1 MNYLAHIYL
10 SGADELLTIGNF
22 IADGI
27 KGKQYQTYP
36 PDIQKGILLHRA
48 IDTYTDAHP
57 IVRQSTKKLHAV
69 HGHYSGVIVDM
80 LYDHFL
86 AKHWEQF
93 HPTPLDVYAA
103 DFYKSLQEHE
113 ALLPPRI
120 LRLMPP
126 MLQYNWL
133 VMYASIEGID
143 TILKQ
148 MHHKTK
154 FRGALDIA
162 GDSLLAHYD
171 AFETEFF
178 AFFTELQAFVADML

>member
-10 SGADELLTIGNF
+10 SGSDELLTIGNF
-22 IADGI
+22 IADSI
-27 KGKQYQTYP
+27 KGKQYQDYQP
-36 PDIQKGILLHRA
+36 KVQQGILLHRA

-86 AKHWEQF
+86 AKHWQKF
-93 HPTPLDVYAA
+93 HPTPLPEYAA
-103 DFYKSLQEHE
+103 DFYASLQKHE
-113 ALLPPRI
+113 AILPPRI
-120 LRLMPP
+120 LNLMRP
-126 MLQYNWL
+126 MLQHNWL

-148 MHHKTK
+148 MHHRTK
-154 FRGALDIA
+154 FRGALDVA

-171 AFETEFF
+171 TFEAEFF
-178 AFFTELQAFVADML
+178 AFFKELEAFVGDQL